1 MDKRLIKLIE
11 RAVHSTAT
19 RFPLNAGW
27 RELHREY
34 NIGLTE
40 GNNIQLFPRDK
51 HELIDL
57 VKQVTG
63 LDLRVNSADRFAT
76 ATRSEAVTR
85 IHDEKWAGRKVSAGR
100 LAMKALPGKH
110 LSINGQALCLPS
122 RSHLDIAIESIT
134 SLEHETLLV
143 IENYECFDRLEQ
155 MRWNLGECHSDP
167 LVLYR
172 GDPQTSSAKAVN
184 ELLLSLKRGVLAM
197 VDLDPAGL
205 LIAQSLPG
213 VQGLVAPAAMTL
225 ETWFERGNPELYHRQ
240 RPSAEQA
247 VSNSPHRA
255 IRTFWQMI
263 ERHQKG
269 LVQEHWLDSGVELHI
284 HDFQ

>member
-1 MDKRLIKLIE
+1 MDKRLIRLIE
-11 RAVHSTAT
+11 RAVHSAET

-27 RELHREY
+27 EQLHREY

-40 GNNIQLFPRDK
+40 GNKIHLFPRDK

-63 LDLRVNSADRFAT
+63 LDLRMDSADCFAT
-76 ATRSEAVTR
+76 ATRSEAVAR
-85 IHDEKWAGRKVSAGR
+85 IRDEKWAGRKVSAGR
-100 LAMKALPGKH
+100 LAMKALPGKR

-122 RSHLDIAIESIT
+122 RSHLDIAIESVT

-155 MRWNLGECHSDP
+155 MCWNLGQHHSDP

-172 GDPQTSSAKAVN
+172 GDPHISSPKGVN
-184 ELLLSLKRGVLAM
+184 EFLQHWKRGVLAM

-213 VQGLVAPAAMTL
+213 VQGMVAPAAMVL

-247 VSNSPHRA
+247 VSNSPHHA
-255 IRTFWQMI
+255 IRTFWHMI

-269 LVQEHWLDSGVELHI
+269 LVQEHWLGSGMELHI
-284 HDFQ
+284 HDF

>member
-1 MDKRLIKLIE
+1 VDKRLIKLIE

-27 RELHREY
+27 EQLHREY

-40 GNNIQLFPRDK
+40 GNKIHLFPRDK

-63 LDLRVNSADRFAT
+63 LDLRVDSADRFAT
-76 ATRSEAVTR
+76 ATRSEAVARTR
-85 IHDEKWAGRKVSAGR
+85 DEKWAGRKVSAGR
-100 LAMKALPGKH
+100 VGMKALPGKR
-110 LSINGQALCLPS
+110 LSINGQAFCLPS
-122 RSHLDIAIESIT
+122 RSHLDIAIESVT

-155 MRWNLGECHSDP
+155 MCWNLGERHSDP

-172 GDPQTSSAKAVN
+172 GDPHTGSAKGVN
-184 ELLLSLKRGVLAM
+184 EFLQYWKRGVLAM

-213 VQGLVAPAAMTL
+213 VQGVVAPAAMVL
-225 ETWFERGNPELYHRQ
+225 ETWFEQGNPSLYHRQ
-240 RPSAEQA
+240 RPTAEQA
-247 VSNSPHRA
+247 ISNSPHSV
-255 IRTFWQMI
+255 IRTFWHMI

-269 LVQEHWLDSGVELHI
+269 LVQEHWLGTGVELQVHS
-284 HDFQ
+284 FL